1 MNKKGGCKKQFAI
14 LTCFFLSP
22 GAVTERRLEKT
33 DRDDNHKPLAFK
45 KRENKQD
52 MKECIAVS
60 SLLTRE
66 HAGSKKKVSQGH
78 ARASVK
84 VSQAKKNRSLGRHDE
99 KPPALQGQG
108 AAKKKTSALEGQG
121 AAKKKPCELENQ
133 GGSATKNPRAWA
145 TGIKGQGQRTQATK
159 KTTQT

>member
-1 MNKKGGCKKQFAI
+1 MNKKGGCKKQYAI

-22 GAVTERRLEKT
+22 GAVTERRLETT

-60 SLLTRE
+60 SLLTTER
-66 HAGSKKKVSQGH
+66 AGSKKKVSQGH
-78 ARASVK
+78 ARTSVK
-84 VSQAKKNRSLGRHDE
+84 VSQAKKNLSLGWRDE
-99 KPPALQGQG
+99 KSP
-108 AAKKKTSALEGQG
+108 ALEGQG

-133 GGSATKNPRAWA
+133 GGGETKNPRAWA
-145 TGIKGQGQRTQATK
+145 TGTKGQGQCTQATK
-159 KTTQT
+159 KPTQT